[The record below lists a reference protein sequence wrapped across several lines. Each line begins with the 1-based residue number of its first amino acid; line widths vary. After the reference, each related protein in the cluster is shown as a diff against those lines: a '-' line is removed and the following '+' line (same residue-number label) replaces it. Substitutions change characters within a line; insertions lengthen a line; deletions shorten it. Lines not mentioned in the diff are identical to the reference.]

1 MALYSMNRVSSI
13 AAVDECAAVLEEN
26 ELNAIMAELDECAA
40 NPVDDAMSLIEACIV
55 IEETDHKMFNALIE
69 KDFITI
75 QNEAV
80 LSEADAKEANDKAD
94 TTAKKSLGEKIKE
107 IIATV
112 IKAVQNAYAAALK
125 KLDALGAVKYEE
137 YINKISNGNFTSVKI
152 TGRKIKDV
160 KTAKTVNTS
169 AVTAAVNKANS
180 ALNAADNSEQIK
192 AAKDAFVEDFNK
204 IEDTEYN
211 KKMDE
216 CFEKEGEYSVDMNYI
231 KLKCIPVVKDFHTAK
246 AELKKATAEVIKSL
260 KDAEKLAN
268 ANVAGKSDAV
278 AEIYKAKYDIAVY
291 AAKHA
296 AKVYNQLIHIIVLE
310 KNEARKAILAAVKA
324 AGGAKKEDKSTDAPT
339 MDDSDT
345 VEATGES
352 VELDS
357 IFTEALCE
365 SCDAI
370 MAF

>member
-40 NPVDDAMSLIEACIV
+40 NPIDDAMSLIEACIV

-94 TTAKKSLGEKIKE
+94 ATAKKSLGEKIKE

-137 YINKISNGNFTSVKI
+137 YINKISNGKFTSVKI

-160 KTAKTVNTS
+160 KAAKSVNTS

-345 VEATGES
+345 VEVTGEA